1 MKLKIFLTAVCACFL
16 FASCI
21 KEKSLK
27 TFTLY
32 RAEYTIKPEVVA
44 DAKLKEPTALK
55 DLGSFVLYENTMY
68 INEKNKGIHVVDY
81 RNPSNPVNKGFIP
94 IPGNMGVAIKNDIL
108 YADCY
113 CDLFAFKIISNDNI
127 QYQSSLKSVF
137 VSRVQNFNQDNDWL
151 TVTWN
156 TKDTTVT
163 MEDYEMY
170 YEKGNMDSRLFSS
183 SSVNATSSGSS
194 NNNVPPN
201 GNTSIGSSMAVFA
214 IINDYL
220 YTVDNSNLHT
230 FSLKDALNPVLENNQ
245 YVNWNV
251 ETIFPFKDRLFI
263 GSMSGMFIY
272 SIQNPAIPSYI
283 SQFNHVRVCDPV
295 IADDKFAYVTLRS
308 GNRCGGFT
316 NQLDVLN
323 IETVTDP
330 VLVNSYPFS
339 NPHGLSKDRAVL
351 FVCDG
356 DGGLK
361 ILDASDPNN
370 IVQKY
375 TLNIDKVIDVVAY
388 RNIAFVMLDNAIRF
402 YSYDQQFNVQSLG
415 SIAKN

>member
-1 MKLKIFLTAVCACFL
+1 MKLKFFLTAICACFL
-16 FASCI
+16 FTSCI

-32 RAEYTIKPEVVA
+32 RAEYSIKPEVIA

-55 DLGSFVLYENTMY
+55 DLGSFVLYENSMY
-68 INEKNKGIHVVDY
+68 INEKGKGIHVVDY
-81 RNPSNPVNKGFIP
+81 RNPSSPVNKGFIP
-94 IPGNMGVAIKNDIL
+94 IPGNLGLAIKNDIL

-127 QYQSSLKSVF
+127 QYQTSLKNTF
-137 VSRVQNFNQDNDWL
+137 VSRVQNFNEDTDWL

-163 MEDYEMY
+163 MEDYEQY
-170 YEKGNMDSRLFSS
+170 YEKNFADGRLS
-183 SSVNATSSGSS
+183 ATSSNASS
-194 NNNVPPN
+194 SNVPPN
-201 GNTSIGSSMAVFA
+201 GNTSVGSSMAIFA

-323 IETVTDP
+323 IETVTNP
-330 VLVNSYPFS
+330 VLVNTYPFS

-361 ILDASDPNN
+361 ILDATDPNN
-370 IVQKY
+370 LIQKQ
-375 TLNIDKVIDVVAY
+375 TLHIGKVIDVVAY
-388 RNIAFVMLDNAIRF
+388 KNIAFVMLDNAIRF
-402 YSYDQQFNVQSLG
+402 YSYDQQCNVQWLG
-415 SIAKN
+415 SITKN